1 MNHFLITKKEHKK
14 MGRLAR
20 WMAVLAL
27 LVFAPAS
34 VWAASVDDADTVTMT
49 VPTILS
55 ISDSTGNFTL
65 TFSSA
70 ASGGR
75 TNFQTVGYTV
85 SANAM
90 PNAAL
95 AGALSGKISAA
106 LSGIELRALTGRNFT
121 NTGTANNA
129 VLVESPGGEVA
140 VGTTAVALM
149 DKPISTGSEGRVL
162 SGTGFVAWQ
171 GLATRTL
178 TTSDGGSFT
187 LTVTLKDA

>member
-1 MNHFLITKKEHKK
+1 MKK
-14 MGRLAR
+14 LAR

-27 LVFAPAS
+27 LVLGTPAGA
-34 VWAASVDDADTVTMT
+34 WAASVDDVDTVTVT

-65 TFSSA
+65 AFTSA

-75 TNFQTVGYTV
+75 TNFQTVGYDV
-85 SANAM
+85 SANNM

-106 LSGIELRALTGRNFT
+106 LSGINLRALSGRTYINS
-121 NTGTANNA
+121 GSANNA
-129 VLVESPGGEVA
+129 ILLESSGGEVT
-140 VGTTAVALM
+140 VGTTAVALF
-149 DKPISTGSEGRVL
+149 DKPASVGSEGKVI
-162 SGTGFVAWQ
+162 SGRAFLAWQ

-178 TTSDGGSFT
+178 TTSDGGSVT